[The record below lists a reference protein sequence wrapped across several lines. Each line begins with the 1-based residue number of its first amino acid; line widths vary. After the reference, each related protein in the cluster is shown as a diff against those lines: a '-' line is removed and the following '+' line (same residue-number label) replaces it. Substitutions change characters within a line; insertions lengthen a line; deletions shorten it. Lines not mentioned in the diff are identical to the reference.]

1 MSALSISNSAVQ
13 TTVDFSSLSDQLRG
27 DLILPTS
34 PGYDTARAVWN
45 LVHDRRPAA
54 IAQVA
59 DAQDVQHAVRF
70 ARTTGLEVAV
80 RAGGHS
86 MAGFSTGD
94 DVLVIDVR
102 NLRRLDVDAD
112 SGMVHAGAGLTA
124 GMVTAE
130 LAKHG
135 LAVPFGD
142 TASTGI
148 AGLTL
153 GGGVGYL
160 ARKFGLAIDR
170 VRAMEVVTAS
180 GDIVVAS
187 SEEHPD
193 LFWALRGGGGNFGVV
208 TRFSYEAIRVPE
220 TLSGALVLPLT
231 ADVLGRVLAIAEAA
245 PDELSTIVD
254 IMPAPPAPFIPAE
267 RVGTPIVFLT
277 LVYAGDPAQGQA
289 VVDRFRAI
297 ATPIADLVSPMPYG
311 GIFQFTADAEV
322 PGPAAVRSMYTDA
335 LDEATIHRIIE
346 RVSAPD
352 RAVFSVTQLR
362 VLGGQVS
369 RVAPEETA
377 FSHRNAEL
385 MFTIYALLT
394 EPDRMAE
401 DRQWLTEYFDAV
413 SPLGKGVYVNFLE
426 VEGDARVRAAYGE
439 ATYRRLVE
447 IKGRWDPDNLFRRNH
462 NITAA

>member
-1 MSALSISNSAVQ
+1 
-13 TTVDFSSLSDQLRG
+13 
-27 DLILPTS
+27 
-34 PGYDTARAVWN
+34 
-45 LVHDRRPAA
+45 
-54 IAQVA
+54 
-59 DAQDVQHAVRF
+59 
-70 ARTTGLEVAV
+70 
-80 RAGGHS
+80 

-102 NLRRLDVDAD
+102 NLRGLDVDPD
-112 SGMVHAGAGLTA
+112 SGLVHAGAGLTA

-135 LAVPFGD
+135 LAIPFGD

-170 VRAMEVVTAS
+170 VRAMEVVTA
-180 GDIVVAS
+180 GGEIVIAS
-187 SEEHPD
+187 ADENPD

-208 TRFSYEAIRVPE
+208 TRFSYEAVRVPE

-231 ADVLGRVLAIAEAA
+231 AEVLSGVLAIADNA

-254 IMPAPPAPFIPAE
+254 IMPAPPAPFIPPDL
-267 RVGTPIVFLT
+267 VGTPIVFLT
-277 LVYAGDPAQGQA
+277 LVYAGDPGEGQT
-289 VVDRFRAI
+289 VVDRFRGI
-297 ATPIADLVSPMPYG
+297 AAPIADLVGPMPYG
-311 GIFQFTADAEV
+311 GIFQFTAEAEV
-322 PGPAAVRSMYTDA
+322 PGPAVVRSMYTDA
-335 LDEATIHRIIE
+335 LDEPTIHRIIE
-346 RVSAPD
+346 RVTAPD
-352 RAVFSVTQLR
+352 RATFSVTQLR

-369 RVAPEETA
+369 RVAPEDTA

-385 MFTIYALLT
+385 MYTIYALLT
-394 EPDRMAE
+394 EPERTAQ
-401 DRQWLTEYFDAV
+401 DRQWLTEYFDAL
-413 SPLGKGVYVNFLE
+413 SPLGNGVYVNFLE

-447 IKGRWDPDNLFRRNH
+447 IKARWDPDNVFRRNQ